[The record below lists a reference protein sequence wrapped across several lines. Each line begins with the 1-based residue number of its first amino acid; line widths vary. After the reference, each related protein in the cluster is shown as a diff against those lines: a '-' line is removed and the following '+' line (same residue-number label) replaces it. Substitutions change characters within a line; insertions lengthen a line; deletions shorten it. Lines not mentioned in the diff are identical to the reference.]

1 MKPHCGQCAYN
12 GGKIMNNMSL
22 TKEIIEQET
31 KRLAEG
37 ERDVIHLHREGTF
50 LRAYEWNAFLSCRY
64 LHTFKVN
71 KRAFK
76 GIEQP
81 VAYIGFPETSLD
93 KWMPEGAELEAL
105 DEKHLAVHLPK
116 PMIEAMKPVELDVEY
131 VEWKESIPLTEHKTK
146 EEHKNKKSDTLD
158 GVFEDKVTITSVMHR
173 ILEFPIES
181 KSPIESM
188 LFLANV
194 KRRSCCI

>member
-1 MKPHCGQCAYN
+1 
-12 GGKIMNNMSL
+12 MSV

-31 KRLAEG
+31 MRLAG
-37 ERDVIHLHREGTF
+37 VERDAIHLHREGSF
-50 LRAYEWNAFLSCRY
+50 LRAYEWSAFLACRY
-64 LHTFKVN
+64 LHSFKIN

-76 GIEQP
+76 GIGHP
-81 VAYIGFPETSLD
+81 VVYIGFPETSID
-93 KWMPEGAELEAL
+93 KWMPEGAVLEAL

-116 PMIEAMKPVELDVEY
+116 PMIEAMTPVELDVEF
-131 VEWKESIPLTEHKTK
+131 VGWKNSIPLTEHKTK
-146 EEHKNKKSDTLD
+146 EEHKNKKDDTLD

-194 KRRSCCI
+194 KSRSCCI